1 MLETAQSQATVHA
14 QETAREAKTE
24 VGRRAFELLEEYF
37 PEQAQ
42 ERRQQDRAAPF
53 VVGFAVG
60 FTLGVLVSR

>member
-24 VGRRAFELLEEYF
+24 VGRLAFDLLEEYF

-42 ERRQQDRAAPF
+42 QRRRQDQAAPF
-53 VVGFAVG
+53 VVGFA
-60 FTLGVLVSR
+60 LGVLVGR